1 MEIRNNYKIIKEAK
15 LNVIIYNKIIIKE
28 EISKKLMELYNNSN
42 ENNKIAILFKIL
54 SYIWI
59 IDNVFFFSLIKKNKI

>member
-59 IDNVFFFSLIKKNKI
+59 IDNDFFLV